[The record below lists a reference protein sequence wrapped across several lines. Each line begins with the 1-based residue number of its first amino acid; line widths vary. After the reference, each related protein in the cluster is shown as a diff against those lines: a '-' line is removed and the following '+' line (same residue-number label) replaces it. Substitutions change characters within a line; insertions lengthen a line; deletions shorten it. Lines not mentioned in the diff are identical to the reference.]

1 MKIFRKAVFF
11 ILIFSLGFFSY
22 EVITRVV
29 RSNMVLRQVIARLEA
44 DTRIAE
50 VLVTGVNYDERT
62 GRTNTTIKFLEYG
75 VDDSPLEPRYF
86 TFAGNI
92 IQFQSLVI
100 RFDDKYVKKGD
111 RLRGKSIYLFWK
123 VFMLDGPNTQE
134 YVITELDSVPDGYAF
149 DGGRKYQKD
158 IWGKFWEYALSPEG
172 REASGVKNAQI
183 EAPGTMF
190 IPGVLYTI
198 KIEHNGGIRIDPSRL
213 PRIVEGEKIPH
224 VPYNKNAQ

>member
-1 MKIFRKAVFF
+1 MKIFRKVLFF
-11 ILIFSLGFFSY
+11 ILIFTLGFFSY
-22 EVITRVV
+22 EIITKVV
-29 RSNMVLRQVIARLEA
+29 RSNLVLRQVIARLEA

-62 GRTNTTIKFLEYG
+62 ERTSTTIKFLEYG
-75 VDDSPLEPRYF
+75 VGGSPLEPRYF
-86 TFAGNI
+86 TFDGNI

-149 DGGRKYQKD
+149 DGGIKYQKD
-158 IWGKFWEYALSPEG
+158 LWREFWEYALSPEG

-190 IPGVLYTI
+190 VPGVLYTL
-198 KIEHNGGIRIDPSRL
+198 KIEHDGGIRIDTSRL
-213 PRIVEGEKIPH
+213 PRIMEGENIPH
-224 VPYNKNAQ
+224 GQYSKNAQ